1 MYLFYEIITD
11 IFKESTFEL
20 VINYRQLVD
29 WGTYPFDTLKE
40 LQVFNEEHEL
50 FNEFL
55 EEVNKI
61 HNKKFVNHNFHHLIK

>member
-1 MYLFYEIITD
+1 MFYETITD
-11 IFKESTFEL
+11 IFKDSTFDL

-29 WGTYPFDTLKE
+29 WGTYSPDTLKE
-40 LQVFNEEHEL
+40 LQVFNEEHIF

-61 HNKKFVNHNFHHLIK
+61 DNKKFVNHNFHHLKK